1 MRTGYRDTDITVL
14 NAVFEPPP
22 HEKVPFLMKT
32 LIDWVNNSS
41 LKPIRKT
48 CAFHLLFEVIHPFVD
63 GNGRTGRILMN
74 YLLIKEGLVNV
85 GFDKP
90 QEYIQALKKTEKPAI
105 WIVEKLIRGR
115 KLKPEDIDLYFEEH
129 SPREFENLVR
139 KRPETGTSITEP
151 GTIGVVTGAETTRKR
166 GNSGRSL

>member
-1 MRTGYRDTDITVL
+1 
-14 NAVFEPPP
+14 
-22 HEKVPFLMKT
+22 
-32 LIDWVNNSS
+32 
-41 LKPIRKT
+41 
-48 CAFHLLFEVIHPFVD
+48 
-63 GNGRTGRILMN
+63 MN